1 MALPYPEAFRA
12 GGRLDPRSHV
22 KRKRLSC
29 FRVLV
34 LDRLHLNKP
43 DASPA
48 ELCLGE
54 HLSARQWSVVEML
67 EHLAFDG
74 NTPELVDAAAMG
86 RGAGKFEGYEENFSP
101 LATAVVTLQ
110 SSDGK
115 YSCFSPSCS

>member
-1 MALPYPEAFRA
+1 M
-12 GGRLDPRSHV
+12 
-22 KRKRLSC
+22 
-29 FRVLV
+29 

-48 ELCLGE
+48 ELRLGE

-86 RGAGKFEGYEENFSP
+86 RAAGKFE
-101 LATAVVTLQ
+101 
-110 SSDGK
+110 
-115 YSCFSPSCS
+115 C

>member
-1 MALPYPEAFRA
+1 M
-12 GGRLDPRSHV
+12 DPRSHV
-22 KRKRLSC
+22 KRLIC
-29 FRVLV
+29 FQVLV

-86 RGAGKFEGYEENFSP
+86 RGLESLKVTKRTFPPSP
-101 LATAVVTLQ
+101 PLW
-110 SSDGK
+110 
-115 YSCFSPSCS
+115 

>member
-1 MALPYPEAFRA
+1 M
-12 GGRLDPRSHV
+12 
-22 KRKRLSC
+22 
-29 FRVLV
+29 